1 MRKVTVI
8 IPRENGVS
16 YHRLSGPFAWL
27 HHLGKI
33 DLTVING
40 MTKDHLS
47 QMPASDIVV
56 FNRLIFPDQESTNTI
71 IALKEK
77 GIKLWCDID
86 DYWHL
91 HPGHLLEHEYRKHGT
106 GDIIA
111 KAIQLSDI
119 VTCTH
124 DYLARKIRHLN
135 QNVHVV
141 PNAIN
146 TFEQQ
151 WKHIGVHADA
161 NSFGWMGSAAHK
173 MDIDLLARPLKKYWQ
188 SETAWKIMYAG
199 YSEGNFKESE
209 HVQKVLAG
217 GGKYEKKRFLRAP
230 AAPVE
235 QYAKLLDAIS
245 VGLIPLADNEFNRCK
260 SELKVLEFAAKG
272 KAVIVSNIHPY
283 TNIINED
290 NAFICDEPMDFYRHM
305 MRIERQPMLAV
316 AKAHQLIRDCQNL
329 YNWNQCAYLRLQITN
344 EL

>member
-1 MRKVTVI
+1 MRKVTVV

-27 HHLGKI
+27 HRLGKI
-33 DLTVING
+33 ELTVING
-40 MTKDHLS
+40 MTKEYISH
-47 QMPASDIVV
+47 MPKTDILV
-56 FNRLIFPDQESTNTI
+56 FNRMVFPEGHSTETI
-71 IALKEK
+71 LALKEAGVK
-77 GIKLWCDID
+77 VWCDID

-91 HPGHLLEHEYRKHGT
+91 HPGHMLEHEYRKHGT

-111 KAIQLSDI
+111 KAIEHSDI

-124 DYLARKIRHLN
+124 DYLARKIRQFN
-135 QNVHVV
+135 PNVRVV

-151 WKHIGVHADA
+151 WKHIGIQPDA

-173 MDIDLLARPLKKYWQ
+173 MDIDLLGRPLKKYWQ
-188 SETAWKIMYAG
+188 SETSWKIMYAG

-209 HVQKVLAG
+209 HVQRILAG
-217 GGKYEKKRFLRAP
+217 GGQYEKKRFFRAP

-235 QYAKLLDAIS
+235 QYARLLDAIS

-272 KAVIVSNIHPY
+272 KAVIVSKVHPY

-290 NAFICDEPMDFYRHM
+290 NAFICEEPMDFYRHM
-305 MRIERQPMLAV
+305 IRIEKQPMIAV
-316 AKAHQLIRDCQNL
+316 AKAKKLTSDCQNL
-329 YNWNQCAYLRLQITN
+329 YNWNQSAYLRLQITN